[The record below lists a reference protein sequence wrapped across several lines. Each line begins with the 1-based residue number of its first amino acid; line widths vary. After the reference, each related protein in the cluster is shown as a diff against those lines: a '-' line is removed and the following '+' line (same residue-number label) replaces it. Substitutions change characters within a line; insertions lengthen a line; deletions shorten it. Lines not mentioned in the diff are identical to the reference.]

1 MLASSFIR
9 KSDTNWTSNSNNTRP
24 TVGNLFSSMDSSET
38 QQWIIHESNTK
49 IQFGYLP
56 AVPIVGN
63 STELRFIVKDLK
75 TGNNLKNLTARVTI
89 LSDNN
94 NSIGNNLT
102 SGSNLSQDPSKIG
115 NNTGISTVNINT
127 SNGDFVV
134 KHKFLNSGIYQVIV
148 RVNSDKYA
156 LALASFDIYII

>member
-1 MLASSFIR
+1 
-9 KSDTNWTSNSNNTRP
+9 
-24 TVGNLFSSMDSSET
+24 MDSIET
-38 QQWIIHESNTK
+38 QQWINHESNTK

-127 SNGDFVV
+127 SNGDFIV

>member
-1 MLASSFIR
+1 M
-9 KSDTNWTSNSNNTRP
+9 
-24 TVGNLFSSMDSSET
+24 
-38 QQWIIHESNTK
+38 
-49 IQFGYLP
+49 P

-127 SNGDFVV
+127 SDGDFVV